1 MASTNIKKS
10 AEKATIDCVM
20 IVLRPRDTEHYEA
33 VGTDSD
39 TQIQVEANV
48 ETSEA
53 VRLVIKDVLKA
64 QKKAKTTLTGHTITL
79 TEGMTVL
86 EFLPL
91 LTGATLTKDAND
103 KIIGYE
109 PPASGER
116 VELPVFDMDCYS
128 AVYSG
133 AELIEYEKITYP
145 NCTGDQIAPP
155 GSQDGTFR
163 SNDIKIISAPGNGVA
178 PYTVAYI
185 APEDLPTLVDALEDA
200 EEEQNNG

>member
-1 MASTNIKKS
+1 MANVKKS
-10 AEKATIDCVM
+10 AEKATIDCTM
-20 IVLRPRDTEHYEA
+20 IVLRPQDTQTYET

-64 QKKAKTTLTGHTITL
+64 QKKARTTLTGHTITI

-86 EFLPL
+86 DFLPL
-91 LTGATLTKDAND
+91 LTGATLIKDQTTGE
-103 KIIGYE
+103 ITGYN

-116 VELPVFDMDCYS
+116 VELPVFDMDVYS

-133 AELIEYEKITYP
+133 AELVGYEKITYP

-163 SNDIKIISAPGNGVA
+163 SNDITIVSAPGNGVP
-178 PYTVAYI
+178 PYSVAYI
-185 APEDLPTLVDALEDA
+185 EPEDLPTLVAA
-200 EEEQNNG
+200 VSAGNNG

>member
-1 MASTNIKKS
+1 MASTNVKRS
-10 AEKATIDCVM
+10 AEKATIDCTM
-20 IVLRPRDTEHYEA
+20 IVLRPRDTSKYET

-64 QKKAKTTLTGHTITL
+64 QKKAKSTLTGHTITI
-79 TEGMTVL
+79 TEGMSVL

-91 LTGATLTKDAND
+91 LIGATLTKDQTTGE
-103 KIIGYE
+103 ITGYE
-109 PPASGER
+109 PPASGEK
-116 VELPVFDMDCYS
+116 VDLPVFEMDAYS

-133 AELIEYEKITYP
+133 AELVGYEKITYP

-163 SNDIKIISAPGNGVA
+163 SSDLTIVSAPGKGVA
-178 PYTVAYI
+178 PYTVTYI
-185 APEDLPTLVDALEDA
+185 APGDLPTLTDAV
-200 EEEQNNG
+200 NP